1 MNGKKEKR
9 FGSFARYYSSSSFII
24 RQFAGM
30 GTVLFL
36 IAVAINKMTSI
47 DPYIILAV
55 VGAVLVIVNLKGG
68 MQAVIWLD
76 VFQGFMLFASGIICL
91 ADLSDFAAR

>member
-1 MNGKKEKR
+1 
-9 FGSFARYYSSSSFII
+9 
-24 RQFAGM
+24 M

-36 IAVAINKMTSI
+36 IAVAISKMTNI
-47 DPYIILAV
+47 NPFIILGV
-55 VGAVLVIVNLKGG
+55 VGFVLVIVNLKGG

-91 ADLSDFAAR
+91 SILLFSIKGGCSGSIKSCHRK